1 VRTSLVIFAVCI
13 VACGPVETLPSSV
26 DRAPIVG
33 TWEPA
38 PPEDHNGLSFI
49 ASSRADDAAPLAFML
64 EYDTPDPHLPELDEL
79 PGLPA
84 RAHALRWEDGQWI
97 EIEVRPTTA
106 EACEAL
112 GICALDAAKDL
123 CSRLPR
129 DGEDLG
135 E

>member
-1 VRTSLVIFAVCI
+1 LEIMRALALILSTLA
-13 VACGPVETLPSSV
+13 ADCGPSNT
-26 DRAPIVG
+26 
-33 TWEPA
+33 PA
-38 PPEDHNGLSFI
+38 PPEDHDGLSFV
-49 ASSRADDAAPLAFML
+49 ASGEAEDGAPLAFML
-64 EYDTPDPHLPELDEL
+64 EYGTPDPQLPELQEL

-84 RAHALRWEDGQWI
+84 RAHALRWNGAGWI